1 MDQLRALLWLRWL
14 EFKYSF
20 RSREGV
26 WGILGALIV
35 AAILAP
41 AALGLGA
48 AGFFFVWRLQVM
60 DQYRSLFLIG
70 IELLLAANFFAF
82 QMTNLF
88 DPRRH
93 EGVDLR
99 RLQIFPIPLYRL
111 HRLNLAAS
119 INDAVF
125 LFFVPM
131 QWGLA
136 AGAIVTL
143 GWRAAGWLAALGLFS
158 VLNLCW
164 SQAIAMAIGSVMQA
178 RRRKE
183 FLVLLL
189 PLLALAVYWLPYWW
203 LRTLPEAG
211 RGKWEEDSA
220 AIVALLDFLPSGWTF
235 RVLEAVSQGRSWW
248 LQAALLASAS
258 LAGYWLSL
266 WLLRRSLAG
275 REGSGRRTV
284 KNLEKGVRSR
294 AFALPGR
301 VGALLE
307 KDFRY
312 LLRSSQGRYAF
323 VWPVILTLL
332 LRIFALQSEANR
344 QFLEMVEGSQLL
356 FFIGFFF
363 FFFLPFYVGPFGF
376 DHRGVQTYY
385 LAPVSFRKVLLAK
398 NLAVFILGGVCSLEL
413 LACYIVLFGWPG
425 ASAVFLAALGM
436 AAGFPILFAG
446 GNLVGCY
453 FPKALK
459 VTSLRGNN
467 PPQAAVFLGMLLVAV
482 ASAIVIFAAILGGFF
497 HWGLGVLF
505 EAVVLAIS
513 LGVYALL
520 LGPAARLYES
530 RKEGL
535 IQALARRE
543 VQE

>member
-1 MDQLRALLWLRWL
+1 
-14 EFKYSF
+14 
-20 RSREGV
+20 
-26 WGILGALIV
+26 
-35 AAILAP
+35 
-41 AALGLGA
+41 
-48 AGFFFVWRLQVM
+48 
-60 DQYRSLFLIG
+60 
-70 IELLLAANFFAF
+70 
-82 QMTNLF
+82 
-88 DPRRH
+88 
-93 EGVDLR
+93 
-99 RLQIFPIPLYRL
+99 
-111 HRLNLAAS
+111 
-119 INDAVF
+119 
-125 LFFVPM
+125 
-131 QWGLA
+131 
-136 AGAIVTL
+136 
-143 GWRAAGWLAALGLFS
+143 
-158 VLNLCW
+158 
-164 SQAIAMAIGSVMQA
+164 MAIGRVMQA

-211 RGKWEEDSA
+211 RGSWEEDSA
-220 AIVALLDFLPSGWTF
+220 RIQAILDYLPSGWTF
-235 RVLEAVSQGRSWW
+235 RVLEAIAQGQSWW
-248 LQAALLASAS
+248 FQALLLVSVL

-266 WLLRRSLAG
+266 WQLRRSLAG
-275 REGSGRRTV
+275 REGSGRRAV
-284 KNLEKGVRSR
+284 KNNERGVQSR
-294 AFALPGR
+294 AFSLPGR
-301 VGALLE
+301 FGALLE

-344 QFLEMVEGSQLL
+344 QFLEMAEGSQLL
-356 FFIGFFF
+356 LFIGFFF

-376 DHRGVQTYY
+376 DHRGIQTYY
-385 LAPVSFRKVLLAK
+385 LAPVSFKKVLLAK
-398 NLAVFILGGVCSLEL
+398 NLAVFVLGGLCSLEL

-425 ASAVFLAALGM
+425 TSAVVLAALGL

-467 PPQAAVFLGMLLVAV
+467 PPQAAVILGMLLVAI
-482 ASAIVIFAAILGGFF
+482 ASSIVILAAILGGFF
-497 HWGLGVLF
+497 HWGLGMLF
-505 EAVVLAIS
+505 EAVVLTIS
-513 LGVYALL
+513 LGIYALL

>member
-1 MDQLRALLWLRWL
+1 MEQLGALLWLRWL
-14 EFKYSF
+14 EFKFSF
-20 RSREGV
+20 RSREGA
-26 WGILGALIV
+26 WGILGAMIV
-35 AAILAP
+35 AAMLAP

-48 AGFFFVWRLQVM
+48 AGFFFVWRIQVI

-70 IELLLAANFFAF
+70 IDLLLAVNFFAF
-82 QMTNLF
+82 QLTNLF

-93 EGVDLR
+93 EGFDLR
-99 RLQIFPIPLYRL
+99 RLQIFPIPLGRL

-119 INDAVF
+119 INDVVF

-131 QWGLA
+131 QLGLA
-136 AGAIVTL
+136 AGAIITM
-143 GWRAAGWLAALGLFS
+143 GWRATGWLAALGLFN

-164 SQAIAMAIGSVMQA
+164 SQALAMAIGRVMQA

-183 FLVLLL
+183 LLVLLL

-211 RGKWEEDSA
+211 RGRWEEDSA
-220 AIVALLDFLPSGWTF
+220 RIRAILDYFPSGWTF
-235 RVLEAVSQGRSWW
+235 QALEATALGRSWW
-248 LQAALLASAS
+248 LQAALLASA
-258 LAGYWLSL
+258 LVAGYWLSL
-266 WLLRRSLAG
+266 WQLRRSLAN
-275 REGSGRRTV
+275 REGSGRRSV
-284 KNLEKGVRSR
+284 KREKDGLRPR
-294 AFALPGR
+294 AFSLPGR
-301 VGALLE
+301 FGALLE
-307 KDFRY
+307 KEFRY

-344 QFLEMVEGSQLL
+344 QFLEMAEGSQLML
-356 FFIGFFF
+356 FIGFFF

-376 DHRGVQTYY
+376 DHRGIQTYY
-385 LAPVSFRKVLLAK
+385 LAPVSFKKVLLAK
-398 NLAVFILGGVCSLEL
+398 NLAVFALGGVCSLEL
-413 LACYIVLFGWPG
+413 VVCYSALFGWPG
-425 ASAVFLAALGM
+425 TAAVLLAVLGM
-436 AAGFPILFAG
+436 VSGFPILFAG

-467 PPQAAVFLGMLLVAV
+467 PPQAAVFLGMLLVAL
-482 ASAIVIFAAILGGFF
+482 ASAIVILAALLGGFF
-497 HWGLGVLF
+497 HWWLGLLF
-505 EAVVLAIS
+505 EAVVLAIA

-520 LGPAARLYES
+520 LGPVARLYES
-530 RKEGL
+530 RKESL
-535 IQALARRE
+535 IEALARRE

>member
-1 MDQLRALLWLRWL
+1 M
-14 EFKYSF
+14 
-20 RSREGV
+20 
-26 WGILGALIV
+26 

-284 KNLEKGVRSR
+284 KNREKGVRSR

-301 VGALLE
+301 FGALLE

-425 ASAVFLAALGM
+425 ASAVCLAALGM